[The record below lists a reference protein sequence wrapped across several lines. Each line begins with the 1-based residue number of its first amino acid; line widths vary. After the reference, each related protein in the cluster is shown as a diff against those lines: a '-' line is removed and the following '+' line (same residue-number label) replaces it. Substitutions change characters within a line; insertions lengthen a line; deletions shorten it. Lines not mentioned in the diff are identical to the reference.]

1 MEITICIL
9 RVFYILFII
18 LDVLLI
24 VKKIVI
30 CIKKEKN
37 AINYS
42 NWIFFISIL
51 IAMTI
56 NFTFFMTDVIGQS
69 WNDLSQSSFI
79 MLIIFSCLNPFI
91 TLGIYIGTCKRLV
104 ITEESFIIYKL
115 FSKRIIYFKN
125 INILESKYIFKF
137 AEGNKIL
144 PKKGIFNSNECL
156 CLKLKTEETL
166 KINFNFLLFSGA
178 YTELYLTVIK
188 KLNIKRVSND

>member
-24 VKKIVI
+24 IKKIVM
-30 CIKKEKN
+30 CIKTEKN

-42 NWIFFISIL
+42 DWIFFISIL

-79 MLIIFSCLNPFI
+79 LLIVFSCLNPFI
-91 TLGIYIGTCKRLV
+91 TLGIYLGTCKRLV
-104 ITEESFIIYKL
+104 ITEEAFIIYKL

-125 INILESKYIFKF
+125 INILESKYIFKIG
-137 AEGNKIL
+137 EGNKIL
-144 PKKGIFNSNECL
+144 PKKGIFDSNEWL

-166 KINFNFLLFSGA
+166 KINLNFLLFSGA
-178 YTELYLTVIK
+178 YTELYLTIIK
-188 KLNIKRVSND
+188 KLKIKRVSND

>member
-9 RVFYILFII
+9 RVFYIFFII

-24 VKKIVI
+24 IKKII
-30 CIKKEKN
+30 MHIKNEKN
-37 AINYS
+37 DINYS
-42 NWIFFISIL
+42 GWIFFISIL

-56 NFTFFMTDVIGQS
+56 NITFFMTDFIGKS

-91 TLGIYIGTCKRLV
+91 TLGIYVGTCKRLV

-115 FSKRIIYFKN
+115 FSKRRVDFKD
-125 INILESKYIFKF
+125 INIRESKYIFKIG
-137 AEGNKIL
+137 EGNKIL
-144 PKKGIFNSNECL
+144 PKKGIFKSNECL
-156 CLKLKTEETL
+156 CLKLKTGEIF
-166 KINFNFLLFSGA
+166 KINLNFLLFSGA
-178 YTELYLTVIK
+178 YTELYLTVVK